1 MRARRTSIVCTLAL
15 LVVLA
20 ACGSDDGTAARSS
33 TTATGSSD
41 ETSTEAD
48 SAEIETEAEA
58 EEPAL
63 EGTVTV
69 FAAASLT
76 DAFGELGTAFEEE
89 HPEVTVELSFGASSG
104 LREQILAGA
113 PADVFA
119 SANASNMDQVVEA
132 GAAVD
137 PSAFVTNQLQ
147 IVVPAGNP
155 EGIAGL
161 ADFARDELLLGL
173 CAEEVPCGQLAL
185 EALAA
190 AAVTPS
196 VDTAEPDV
204 RSLLTKVEAGELD
217 GGIVYETDV
226 LAAGDAVEG
235 IEIPAAQNVTA
246 TYPIA
251 ALAEAAEPEAAAAF
265 IVFVL
270 SDEGLA
276 ILESYGFGAP

>member
-33 TTATGSSD
+33 TTAAGSSG

-48 SAEIETEAEA
+48 GTEA

-137 PSAFVTNQLQ
+137 PSTFVTNQLQ

-161 ADFARDELLLGL
+161 ADFGRDELLLGL

-226 LAAGDAVEG
+226 LAAGRAVEG

-251 ALAEAAEPEAAAAF
+251 ALAEGAEPEAAAAF
-265 IVFVL
+265 VVFVL
-270 SDEGLA
+270 SDEGRA